1 MIETSQLQTLVA
13 VTKAKSFSRAADDLG
28 VTQSAISQSI
38 KNLESKLEIKI
49 FKRSGKSV
57 VLTTEGE
64 KLYHFGVQFL
74 EEMHETLEG
83 LKADRDQMKGKVRI
97 GTLTGIGKSW
107 LAHEIVDY
115 AKENPDL
122 RLTVRMGHQEEL
134 LSDFENNLLD
144 ILILPEDGIPSQGE
158 REFFLEEKSTLVFP
172 KDHKGFDLKPK
183 LTLAQLEELPIVLF
197 EKDDHLFF
205 KWCRS
210 KFKSVPNKLNVRFAV
225 NSHGH
230 MLQAVHE
237 GLGIAVV
244 PNHVLNRSYFKDKV
258 STLGGEFEV
267 PSGKL
272 FIVYQKESEN
282 LVRIK
287 NTIDR
292 LLSHRDTFKI

>member
-13 VTKAKSFSRAADDLG
+13 VTKAKSFSKAAEDLG

-49 FKRSGKSV
+49 FKRSGKNV
-57 VLTTEGE
+57 VLTPEGE
-64 KLYHFGVQFL
+64 RLYQFGSQFL
-74 EEMHETLEG
+74 MGLQDTLDE
-83 LKADRDQMKGKVRI
+83 LQSDKDQMKGKVRI

-122 RLTVRMGHQEEL
+122 RLTVRLGHQEDL
-134 LSDFENNLLD
+134 LAGFENNLLD
-144 ILILPEDGIPSQGE
+144 ILILPEEELPTGGE
-158 REFFLEEKSTLVFP
+158 REFFVEEKSTLVFP
-172 KDHKGFDLKPK
+172 KNNKDFALKNN
-183 LTLAQLEELPIVLF
+183 LSLNQLEEMPTILF

-205 KWCRS
+205 RWCRT
-210 KFKSVPNKLNVRFAV
+210 KFNSIPKKLNVRLMV

-230 MLQAVHE
+230 ILQAVHE
-237 GLGIAVV
+237 GLGVAVV

-282 LVRIK
+282 LARIK
-287 NTIDR
+287 NTIER
-292 LLSHRDTFKI
+292 LLSHRNTFKL